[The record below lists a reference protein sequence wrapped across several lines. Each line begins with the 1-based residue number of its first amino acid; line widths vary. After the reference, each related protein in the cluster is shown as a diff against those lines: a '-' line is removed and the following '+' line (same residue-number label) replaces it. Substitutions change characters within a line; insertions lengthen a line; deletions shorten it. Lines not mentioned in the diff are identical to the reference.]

1 MLTANGSVGPPPSS
15 TTALLT
21 VNGIIPNQQMSA
33 QQTGRPTPILT
44 PAFFPNTAFASFPVP
59 FSGSTSVLPCIASP
73 QTGTLFQ
80 GPGGQFPFNMT
91 GSMLVAQPQPV
102 LNGTPINF
110 SSFNQPGSVSNASP
124 PVTATVVLTAPITSD
139 VCLTSNASL
148 SVIQNG
154 TTSITTSTT
163 SLAPTFNA
171 GAVEST
177 PPIKCKP
184 EVKPVV
190 PTTSVISTNT
200 NPEASLASLEKS
212 DFHRGLI
219 LEAIDKLRD
228 RKARPDLERISCLLR
243 RQHNISPSE
252 TQLCLSRL
260 AENGSVVCVDYKGN
274 MSYRN
279 PSKWRKTA
287 ASAVGITNRPHISRR
302 ILEAIRSLIPEGGDT
317 TQGFSIFQIEQAI
330 KQLTP
335 ATPPS
340 GDADSEQGAASTPEL
355 TGPALRICLDR
366 EATYGKLAKLVDGR
380 YVLDE
385 TGDRKRT
392 SVAAFHL
399 NRRPFA
405 GKLPTHGTFGKP
417 PIAPALDSINGKTH
431 GVLSIAPGRPIARRL
446 PFPGG
451 KRGRPPSIK
460 AKKILTSCSQQ
471 PILPAPPDNLMT
483 ALDKRLKLEA
493 VPVTAPTATFVPL
506 DGTVMVSAT
515 PMPTLSLAPP
525 APPPPAPGGSAPPPT
540 AMLMYPGLYNPT
552 VFTVTPEAMVTA
564 SFQPDANATAAALT
578 TSTPDSCLVTP
589 DQVSLTSSFAEP
601 TVTEVETSKKV
612 ETEISG
618 MTSVCCRCQ
627 QSATEEKF
635 LVCSECGL
643 QGVFLKHCF
652 IYPQWNCSTRF
663 SPQPINPPCGLR
675 PQAISAQQYYQHN
688 VPFPSGVALQAIRG
702 PLVNNSVPPPPHGQA
717 FCLRKI
723 PSTKICTTEL
733 FGYFQPE
740 TSPAEEFLWKT
751 NFFGHASVPQLTYT
765 LVYLLGKILC
775 IRSGV
780 ELREMSLWHPL
791 KLFCCR
797 EAQQQER
804 SGVMERELHY
814 TPPSEPFGVPI
825 LFENGRR
832 LLSLSDRAKN
842 SSIMVVLGHYLIRT
856 HEGLQR
862 SLKTDCYFLSWG
874 GSIPVTKFRTCP
886 LTVTALSS
894 IVRDIQVV
902 LTNVHQ
908 YLRHGVVPL
917 KLNLCN
923 LFTHCQQSE
932 ITCTKQV
939 SLKRKLDEGRED
951 SDAPLDLSVRA
962 KAHPRCLEFWP
973 EVTERARQEVWQCA
987 DCKSCSVCKN
997 KEVGGLILICDAC
1010 DKGFHATCH
1019 NPAVPAD
1026 TDQSLPWIC
1035 SACQAEGYRVQ
1046 TSNPSA
1052 CSPRPSSGDAGT
1064 TAVVTTAV
1072 AELGP
1077 PAEGTTPACQNQP
1090 PVSDTAGSQ
1099 TPGNCEVSEESVST
1113 TPAVSAKEPEVGHP
1127 PEEASPARSHL
1138 EEEDYLPPN
1147 LGTPQHE
1154 FSAPELHLTATR
1166 PADVKLWTVD
1176 QVAEWLREQGAFDK
1190 EAEAFRQQDIDG
1202 ACLMLLKR
1210 MSVLTDVGIK
1220 LGPAVKIF
1228 DRIKRLQSLQQQL
1241 ESTEG

>member
-643 QGVFLKHCF
+643 Q
-652 IYPQWNCSTRF
+652 
-663 SPQPINPPCGLR
+663 
-675 PQAISAQQYYQHN
+675 
-688 VPFPSGVALQAIRG
+688 
-702 PLVNNSVPPPPHGQA
+702 
-717 FCLRKI
+717 
-723 PSTKICTTEL
+723 
-733 FGYFQPE
+733 
-740 TSPAEEFLWKT
+740 
-751 NFFGHASVPQLTYT
+751 
-765 LVYLLGKILC
+765 
-775 IRSGV
+775 
-780 ELREMSLWHPL
+780 
-791 KLFCCR
+791 
-797 EAQQQER
+797 
-804 SGVMERELHY
+804 
-814 TPPSEPFGVPI
+814 
-825 LFENGRR
+825 
-832 LLSLSDRAKN
+832 
-842 SSIMVVLGHYLIRT
+842 
-856 HEGLQR
+856 
-862 SLKTDCYFLSWG
+862 
-874 GSIPVTKFRTCP
+874 
-886 LTVTALSS
+886 
-894 IVRDIQVV
+894 
-902 LTNVHQ
+902 
-908 YLRHGVVPL
+908 
-917 KLNLCN
+917 
-923 LFTHCQQSE
+923 
-932 ITCTKQV
+932 
-939 SLKRKLDEGRED
+939 
-951 SDAPLDLSVRA
+951 
-962 KAHPRCLEFWP
+962 AHPRCLEFWP